1 MNIIVVEDHF
11 DLRDAFVDFLKDEG
25 FSVKGVS
32 CGEELDE
39 QLALTTTD
47 LIILDVNL
55 PGESGFDIAKR
66 LRLAHPGIHI
76 IMLTALGAESD
87 RIQGYDHGADLY
99 LVKPI
104 SPLELSAAVK
114 AVNRRIDAS
123 ADRSAELILNL
134 SSMTLASASG
144 QVDLSASDV
153 ALVKS
158 LSLAPSR
165 RLPYWR
171 LFEATERA
179 QEESSKNQ
187 LELQVFRLRKK
198 FVEIGASEKLIKS
211 IRNEGYQ
218 LTLPIRI
225 EY

>member
-11 DLRDAFVDFLKDEG
+11 DLRDAFVDYLSDEG
-25 FSVKGVS
+25 FNVVGAS

-66 LRLAHPGIHI
+66 LRSAHPEIHI

-87 RIQGYDHGADLY
+87 RITGYDHGADLY

-104 SPLELSAAVK
+104 SPLELTAAVK
-114 AVNRRIDAS
+114 AVNRRIDS
-123 ADRSAELILNL
+123 AVDRGTELTLNL
-134 SSMTLASASG
+134 SAMTLISAVG
-144 QVDLSASDV
+144 GIDLSASDI
-153 ALVKS
+153 ALVKA

-171 LFEATERA
+171 LYEVTDRP
-179 QEESSKNQ
+179 QEESSKGQ
-187 LELQVFRLRKK
+187 LELQIFRLRKK
-198 FVEIGASEKLIKS
+198 FIEIGVSDKIIKS

-225 EY
+225 EN